1 MLNVI
6 TIIVAVTALALAVYN
21 FLQAKA
27 CSSKVSDVNAKLIA
41 STKHFDKRS
50 YKPKGKRNSYNKRYN
65 NKKKSTNKA

>member
-6 TIIVAVTALALAVYN
+6 TIIVAVAALALAIYN

>member
-1 MLNVI
+1 M
-6 TIIVAVTALALAVYN
+6 TEIIFMIVSLAALALAVYN

-41 STKHFDKRS
+41 STKHFDKKS